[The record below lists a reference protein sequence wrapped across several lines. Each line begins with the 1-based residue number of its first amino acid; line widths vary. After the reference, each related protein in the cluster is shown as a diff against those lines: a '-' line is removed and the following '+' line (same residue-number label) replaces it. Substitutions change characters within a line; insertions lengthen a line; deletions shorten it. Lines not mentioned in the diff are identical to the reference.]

1 MYKMKDKEGK
11 EKRRREEAGGA
22 GEVLIGR
29 GYGRANRQQCRWN
42 FPARCVTC
50 ARYATG
56 PEL

>member
-1 MYKMKDKEGK
+1 MYKTKDKEGK

-29 GYGRANRQQCRWN
+29 GYSGASRQQCRWN

-56 PEL
+56 PEP